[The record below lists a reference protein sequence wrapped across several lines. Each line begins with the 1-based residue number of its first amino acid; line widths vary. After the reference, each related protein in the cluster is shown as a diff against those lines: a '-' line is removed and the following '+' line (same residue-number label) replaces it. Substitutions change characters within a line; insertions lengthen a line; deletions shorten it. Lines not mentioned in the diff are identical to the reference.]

1 MNVSSAKLYLLLCLP
16 AALAQSPAPA
26 APSSPATGARIA
38 GPRTNQVLKAAL
50 LRMYNVDFTGA
61 NKVLDEY
68 THQQPADPLG
78 HTFRASSDLF
88 FELDRLK
95 VLEGEFFADDKR
107 IADKKGLKPDPA
119 LRAAFLATMDRARTA
134 ANQRLKLNANDS
146 DALFALAINSGMTM
160 DYTALIEKRQIAS
173 LNMAKESQ
181 RLALQVLKVDP
192 GYTDAYMTT
201 GSTEYILGSLPFF
214 VKWFVKFDDAQGD
227 KLLAVRK
234 LQRVVDGGRY
244 LGPFAKILLSLIHL
258 REKRLPQSAKLLDEL
273 SRDFPENPLFRKEL
287 ARVKELEAKGQ

>member
-1 MNVSSAKLYLLLCLP
+1 MNVFSAKLWLVCVLP
-16 AALAQSPAPA
+16 IAWAPVTWAQGP
-26 APSSPATGARIA
+26 ARIS
-38 GPRTNQVLKAAL
+38 GPRTNAVVKSAL
-50 LRMYNVDFTGA
+50 QRMYNVDFNGA
-61 NKVLDEY
+61 NRLLDDY
-68 THQQPADPLG
+68 IQQEPADPLG

-119 LRAAFLATMDRARTA
+119 RRAAFFATMERARAA
-134 ANQRLKLNANDS
+134 ANQRLKANPNDS

-173 LNMAKESQ
+173 LSIAKEAQ
-181 RLALQVLKVDP
+181 KLALQVLKVDP
-192 GYTDAYMTT
+192 TYTDAYLTT

-234 LQRVVDGGRY
+234 MERVVEGGRY

-258 REKRLPQSAKLLDEL
+258 REKRLPQSVRLLDEL
-273 SRDFPENPLFRKEL
+273 TREFPENPLFKKEL
-287 ARVKELEAKGQ
+287 ARVKDLEAQDR

>member
-1 MNVSSAKLYLLLCLP
+1 MNVSSVKLCLIFLP
-16 AALAQSPAPA
+16 SLAMAQAPA
-26 APSSPATGARIA
+26 RLT
-38 GPRTNQVLKAAL
+38 GPRTNAVVKSAL
-50 LRMYNVDFTGA
+50 GRMYNCDFTAA
-61 NKVLDEY
+61 NHLLDDYIRKE
-68 THQQPADPLG
+68 PADPLG

-107 IADKKGLKPDPA
+107 IADKKGLKPDPN
-119 LRAAFLATMDRARTA
+119 LRAAFLGAIERGRQT
-134 ANQRLKLNANDS
+134 ANQRLKANPNDS
-146 DALFALAINSGMTM
+146 DALFALAINSGMAM

-173 LNMAKESQ
+173 LSLAKDAQ

-201 GSTEYILGSLPFF
+201 GSTEYLLGSLPFF

-234 LQRVVDGGRY
+234 LERVVEGGRY

-258 REKRLPQSAKLLDEL
+258 REKRLPQSVRLLDEL
-273 SRDFPENPLFRKEL
+273 TREFPENPLFKKEL
-287 ARVKELEAKGQ
+287 VRVKELAAAQ

>member
-1 MNVSSAKLYLLLCLP
+1 MLLP
-16 AALAQSPAPA
+16 AALAQGPAPA
-26 APSSPATGARIA
+26 RMGP
-38 GPRTNQVLKAAL
+38 PRTNAVVKAAL
-50 LRMYNVDFTGA
+50 TRMYNVDFTAA
-61 NKVLDEY
+61 NRLLDEY
-68 THQQPADPLG
+68 VSQQPADPLG

-107 IADKKGLKPDPA
+107 IADKRGLKPSPE
-119 LRAAFLATMDRARTA
+119 LRSAFFATMERARQA
-134 ANQRLKLNANDS
+134 ADQRLKANPNDS

-192 GYTDAYMTT
+192 GYTDAHLTT
-201 GSTEYILGSLPFF
+201 GSTEYLLGSLPFF
-214 VKWFVKFDDAQGD
+214 VKWFVKFDEAKGD

-234 LQRVVDGGRY
+234 LERVVDGGRY

-258 REKRLPQSAKLLDEL
+258 REKRLPQSVRLLDEL
-273 SRDFPENPLFRKEL
+273 TREFPENPLFKKEL
-287 ARVKELEAKGQ
+287 VRVKDLDAKDK

>member
-1 MNVSSAKLYLLLCLP
+1 
-16 AALAQSPAPA
+16 
-26 APSSPATGARIA
+26 
-38 GPRTNQVLKAAL
+38 
-50 LRMYNVDFTGA
+50 MYNVDFSAA
-61 NKVLDEY
+61 NRILDDY
-68 THQQPADPLG
+68 IRQQPADPMG

-107 IADKKGLKPDPA
+107 IAGKRGMKPDPA
-119 LRAAFLATMDRARTA
+119 LHQALFASMDRARQA
-134 ANQRLKLNANDS
+134 ANQRLKTNPNDS

-160 DYTALIEKRQIAS
+160 DYTALIEKRQISS
-173 LNMAKESQ
+173 LSMAKESQ

-192 GYTDAYMTT
+192 GYTDAYLTT

-214 VKWFVKFDDAQGD
+214 VKWFVKIDEAQGD

-234 LQRVVDGGRY
+234 LERVAEGGRY

-258 REKRLPQSAKLLDEL
+258 REKRLPQSARLLDEL
-273 SRDFPENPLFRKEL
+273 TQEFPENPLFKREL
-287 ARVKELEAKGQ
+287 ARVRELIAPPKN

>member
-1 MNVSSAKLYLLLCLP
+1 MIVSSARLLLLLAP
-16 AALAQSPAPA
+16 LALAQP
-26 APSSPATGARIA
+26 PSRIA
-38 GPRTNQVLKAAL
+38 GPRTNTVIKSAL
-50 LRMYNVDFTGA
+50 ARMYNVDFSAA
-61 NKVLDEY
+61 NRILDDY
-68 THQQPADPLG
+68 IRQQPADPMG

-107 IADKKGLKPDPA
+107 IAGKRGMKPDRA
-119 LRAAFLATMDRARTA
+119 LHQALFASMDRARQA
-134 ANQRLKLNANDS
+134 ANQRLKTNPNDS

-160 DYTALIEKRQIAS
+160 DYTALIEKRQISS
-173 LNMAKESQ
+173 LSMAKESQ

-192 GYTDAYMTT
+192 GYTDAYLTT

-214 VKWFVKFDDAQGD
+214 VKWFVKIDEAQGD

-234 LQRVVDGGRY
+234 LERVAEGGRY

-258 REKRLPQSAKLLDEL
+258 REKRLPQSARLLDEL
-273 SRDFPENPLFRKEL
+273 TQEFPENPLFKREL
-287 ARVKELEAKGQ
+287 ARVRELIAPPKN